1 MLAAAGLSLQE
12 AQRRFAELT
21 YIERES
27 DPPSALD
34 PGPQTLQDPN
44 AQEAAGSQSRYQ
56 VLPCRGFVGTTI
68 LCSKEV
74 GQARPGREL
83 VTIQVTTTPGNGRRS
98 ATQPD
103 TEIPL
108 TCGNATLRDAI
119 RRNRYAW

>member
-56 VLPCRGFVGTTI
+56 VHTVPCGFAGTTI

-74 GQARPGREL
+74 GQGQARPGASDNPSDNDARQRQ
-83 VTIQVTTTPGNGRRS
+83 TQRDTTRHRDPS
-98 ATQPD
+98 D
-103 TEIPL
+103 
-108 TCGNATLRDAI
+108 LR
-119 RRNRYAW
+119 